1 MLSRNAGRN
10 ILGSL
15 GQLSGGKLPFPTM
28 RRTVI
33 VSIAAFGLLCST
45 AIGQT
50 TEGQASARLVGRPL
64 LLIGLWSED
73 NLAFDSRGS
82 LKSSS
87 GVVPFTEAGIDV
99 TSVKLKAGRLQIAGH
114 RMGLEIAP
122 DYVMRRVPAK
132 TKDYKGNM
140 QIEVEAGTEGDFKQA
155 LDAIFT
161 EDPRS
166 LTPSLP
172 VYWQDFAIKHFAQ
185 IVLASGGADTRRSTP
200 LPQLDVL
207 APGTDLPPARGVESK
222 NQTTMTVG
230 VNDEIP
236 VHVNGS
242 MDGPKLL
249 NNVQPT
255 FTELARARRY
265 SGDVELYLWVEKDGS
280 VSHVKIVK
288 AVGLGLD
295 EAAIAAVKKYR
306 FSPAFQN
313 GSPVTVDIEIDVNF
327 QIF

>member
-1 MLSRNAGRN
+1 
-10 ILGSL
+10 
-15 GQLSGGKLPFPTM
+15 
-28 RRTVI
+28 
-33 VSIAAFGLLCST
+33 
-45 AIGQT
+45 
-50 TEGQASARLVGRPL
+50 
-64 LLIGLWSED
+64 
-73 NLAFDSRGS
+73 
-82 LKSSS
+82 
-87 GVVPFTEAGIDV
+87 
-99 TSVKLKAGRLQIAGH
+99 
-114 RMGLEIAP
+114 
-122 DYVMRRVPAK
+122 
-132 TKDYKGNM
+132 
-140 QIEVEAGTEGDFKQA
+140 
-155 LDAIFT
+155 
-161 EDPRS
+161 
-166 LTPSLP
+166 
-172 VYWQDFAIKHFAQ
+172 
-185 IVLASGGADTRRSTP
+185 
-200 LPQLDVL
+200 
-207 APGTDLPPARGVESK
+207 
-222 NQTTMTVG
+222 MTVG